1 MATRDSQALSSSP
14 SRMAGVFDCA
24 VGAAGVPALDDGR
37 CHTLPSKVVVVSLGP
52 LGGVEVEAEVS
63 LIMLVDGAGALA
75 GCLAASVCL
84 VAVSSAAGFALVA
97 TLLLSCG
104 FAGEGAN
111 APTTAV
117 GSVAAL
123 AGGRTGVV
131 VCCN

>member
-1 MATRDSQALSSSP
+1 
-14 SRMAGVFDCA
+14 MAGVFDCA
-24 VGAAGVPALDDGR
+24 VGAAGVPALDEGR
-37 CHTLPSKVVVVSLGP
+37 CHALPSKVVVVDLGP
-52 LGGVEVEAEVS
+52 LGGVEVEVEVS
-63 LIMLVDGAGALA
+63 LIMLDDDAAAALD

-84 VAVSSAAGFALVA
+84 EAVSSAAGFAVVA

-104 FAGEGAN
+104 LAGVDTI

-131 VCCN
+131 VCCD